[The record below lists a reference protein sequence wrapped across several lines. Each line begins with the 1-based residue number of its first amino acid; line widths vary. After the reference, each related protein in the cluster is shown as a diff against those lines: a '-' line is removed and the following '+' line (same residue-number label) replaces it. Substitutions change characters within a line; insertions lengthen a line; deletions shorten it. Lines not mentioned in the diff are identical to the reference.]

1 MEKDNKTLEENKEAI
16 QANAEVLKTE
26 IGLERNG
33 KENFE
38 KQIQYVLSLY
48 AVDDSQCI
56 QSNDLI
62 SSLEKLLNSYKDK
75 VNRLT
80 EENTRNAH
88 KLESTQMLNEERST
102 INKELMQLK
111 GEKETLHYDIIAKEK
126 VNWTL
131 NQKLTLLE
139 STFEKEKAEYNLRV
153 DNMQQLHAQAE
164 NNHKY
169 EKSALV
175 SENDILKKKVNEINS
190 NLENATQDK
199 NNIELQLNTLRK
211 SCDDF
216 QEENKALKE
225 QLKTLNAEKVE
236 LITIK
241 KTLEQQLSELK
252 KQYKHD
258 SDAQKNK
265 LKVTEEREVELSGQ
279 LNRINSENLEL
290 KSAVKNLSEKNN
302 QTYCSLE
309 SLRSDYEAK
318 LKEILC
324 LVDENKLVKTE
335 AESLKSQ
342 VGKTKEE
349 ICSLSSKKQQ
359 TIVNIK
365 KSHNLEKAALI
376 HRCEAL
382 LSRLQDL
389 TVSEATLKN
398 ELENTVNL
406 LTVEKNKVGGL
417 EKNNIELLGKSEN
430 LKIQVNNLEDESK
443 KLHEAMGDKQK
454 EVAELKRERRQFA
467 KKLKIKTEMLAT
479 VEKQSKELS
488 ENLQNAS
495 KDFRELEYQYAN
507 RRREYDKLFQDNQ
520 YLLQQKVSLEENI
533 SRQDEAQRNEIMK
546 LIKRLNGSKD
556 DIHFLKN
563 LLKNHKDA
571 DTKGR
576 GIHQK
581 ALNDESLFDSRLNS
595 LQNLLQI
602 L

>member
-1 MEKDNKTLEENKEAI
+1 MEKDNKALEENKEAI
-16 QANAEVLKTE
+16 HANTEVLKTE
-26 IGLERNG
+26 IGLERKG

-38 KQIQYVLSLY
+38 KQIQYILSLY
-48 AVDDSQCI
+48 AVDDSQCM

-62 SSLEKLLNSYKDK
+62 SSMEKLLNSYKEK
-75 VNRLT
+75 VKRLT

-88 KLESTQMLNEERST
+88 KLESTQMLHEERST

-111 GEKETLHYDIIAKEK
+111 GEKEALHYDIIAKEK
-126 VNWTL
+126 ENWTL

-139 STFEKEKAEYNLRV
+139 TAVEKEKAECNLRV
-153 DNMQQLHAQAE
+153 DNIQQLHTQAE

-175 SENDILKKKVNEINS
+175 SENDTLKKKVNEISS
-190 NLENATQDK
+190 NLEDVTRDK
-199 NNIELQLNTLRK
+199 KNIELQLNSLMK

-216 QEENKALKE
+216 KEENEALKE
-225 QLKTLNAEKVE
+225 QLKTFNAEKVE
-236 LITIK
+236 LIMVK
-241 KTLEQQLSELK
+241 KTLERQLNEQI
-252 KQYKHD
+252 KQYKHG

-265 LKVTEEREVELSGQ
+265 LKVTEEREVELSDQ
-279 LNRINSENLEL
+279 LNRMNSENLEL
-290 KSAVKNLSEKNN
+290 KLAVKNLSEKNN
-302 QTYCSLE
+302 QTCSSLE
-309 SLRSDYEAK
+309 NLRSDYEAK

-324 LVDENKLVKTE
+324 LTDENKLVKTE

-342 VGKTKEE
+342 VGKTKEK
-349 ICSLSSKKQQ
+349 ISSLSSKKQQ
-359 TIVNIK
+359 TIVNMK

-389 TVSEATLKN
+389 TVSEATLKS
-398 ELENTVNL
+398 ELENTLNL
-406 LTVEKNKVGGL
+406 LTVEKNKVTDL

-443 KLHEAMGDKQK
+443 KLHEAMADKQN

-467 KKLKIKTEMLAT
+467 KKLKTKTEMLAAI
-479 VEKQSKELS
+479 EKQNKELS
-488 ENLQNAS
+488 ENLEDAS

-520 YLLQQKVSLEENI
+520 YLVQQKVSLEESI

-563 LLKNHKDA
+563 LLNNHKDA
-571 DTKGR
+571 DTKGSE
-576 GIHQK
+576 GSS
-581 ALNDESLFDSRLNS
+581 LESRER
-595 LQNLLQI
+595 
-602 L
+602 

>member
-1 MEKDNKTLEENKEAI
+1 M
-16 QANAEVLKTE
+16 EVLKTE
-26 IGLERNG
+26 IGLERSG

-38 KQIQYVLSLY
+38 KQIQYLLSLY
-48 AVDDSQCI
+48 AGDENQCV
-56 QSNDLI
+56 QSSDLM

-75 VNRLT
+75 VKRLT

-88 KLESTQMLNEERST
+88 KLESTQKLNEERSV

-126 VNWTL
+126 ENWTL

-139 STFEKEKAEYNLRV
+139 TTSEKEKAEYNLRV
-153 DNMQQLHAQAE
+153 DSIQQLHAQAE
-164 NNHKY
+164 NNHKF

-175 SENDILKKKVNEINS
+175 SENDILKKKVNEISS

-199 NNIELQLNTLRK
+199 NNIELQLNALIK

-216 QEENKALKE
+216 KEENGALKD
-225 QLKTLNAEKVE
+225 QVKTLNTEKVE

-241 KTLEQQLSELK
+241 KTLERQLSELK
-252 KQYKHD
+252 KQYIND
-258 SDAQKNK
+258 SDAQKKK
-265 LKVTEEREVELSGQ
+265 LIVTEEREAELSNQ
-279 LNRINSENLEL
+279 LNRINSENMEL
-290 KSAVKNLSEKNN
+290 KSTVKNLSEKNN
-302 QTYCSLE
+302 QTCCSLE
-309 SLRSDYEAK
+309 SLKSDYEAK

-324 LVDENKLVKTE
+324 LVNENKVFKVE
-335 AESLKSQ
+335 AENLKSQ

-359 TIVNIK
+359 IIDNMK

-382 LSRLQDL
+382 LSRLKDL
-389 TVSEATLKN
+389 TNLEATLKN
-398 ELENTVNL
+398 ELENNDNL
-406 LTVEKNKVGGL
+406 LTVEKNKVSDL

-430 LKIQVNNLEDESK
+430 LKIQVNNLEDDSK
-443 KLHEAMGDKQK
+443 KLHKAMGVKEN

-467 KKLKIKTEMLAT
+467 KKLKTKTEMLAAL
-479 VEKQSKELS
+479 EKQNKELS

-507 RRREYDKLFQDNQ
+507 LKREYDKLFQDNQ
-520 YLLQQKVSLEENI
+520 YLLQQKVSLEDNI
-533 SRQDEAQRNEIMK
+533 SRQDEAQKNEIMK

-563 LLKNHKDA
+563 VLKNHKDA
-571 DTKGR
+571 DTKGW

-581 ALNDESLFDSRLNS
+581 TLNEELFS
-595 LQNLLQI
+595 I
-602 L
+602 